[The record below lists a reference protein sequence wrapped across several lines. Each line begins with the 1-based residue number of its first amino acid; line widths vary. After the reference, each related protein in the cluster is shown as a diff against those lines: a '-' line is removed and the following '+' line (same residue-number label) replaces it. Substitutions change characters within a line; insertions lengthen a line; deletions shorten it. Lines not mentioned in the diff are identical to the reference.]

1 MRFLADSDDGLS
13 PLDRGKACKT
23 CVLCLEKYLV
33 KANKGNKGKACMR
46 HTQCL
51 IAYFF
56 PACSFAV
63 DVLVLLFI

>member
-1 MRFLADSDDGLS
+1 MRFLADSNDGLS
-13 PLDRGKACKT
+13 LLDRGEACKT
-23 CVLCLEKYLV
+23 RVLRLEKYLV

-56 PACSFAV
+56 SMCSFAHINPS
-63 DVLVLLFI
+63 LYTK